1 MVSVLEGFVLVFPSH
16 AANDK
21 PTPTTKSS
29 RVKNITERGSF
40 CTNHSLI
47 LTQTRNTAY
56 CKTLQ
61 VENKQKKHEKIRQND
76 KRAKNMPFVTFSERK
91 PRYSN
96 LE

>member
-1 MVSVLEGFVLVFPSH
+1 M
-16 AANDK
+16 
-21 PTPTTKSS
+21 
-29 RVKNITERGSF
+29 
-40 CTNHSLI
+40 
-47 LTQTRNTAY
+47 LTQARNTAY

-61 VENKQKKHEKIRQND
+61 VENKQKKHEKSRQND